1 MRHRV
6 TIVIALLAS
15 VIAAGTIGYRLLE
28 GWPWQDALYM
38 TIIGLTTVG
47 FGEVH
52 PLSSSGRLFTVGL
65 LVTGIGTVLYGAT
78 TLGEAVVAATVRR
91 ITRRSCMDTI
101 KALKDHI
108 ILCGYGRLG
117 HYLARRLKDAG
128 MSLVIIERDAS
139 QAVAAVSSGYLV
151 LEGNA
156 TDEEMLM
163 KAGLPQALTVIAAL
177 GSDGD
182 NILVT
187 LSIRELNPKCTV
199 VARVEDPA
207 AEKMLERAGAD
218 KVVSPLRMG
227 SHRMYMAV
235 MEPAIYDF
243 VDVLNETPELD
254 IKMKGVSVDESS
266 RLVDQTLATSGIRN
280 DLGLIIIA
288 IRRASGQIVFNPSA
302 DTVIES
308 EDTLM
313 TMGETEQLGHLQQ
326 LASTS

>member
-6 TIVIALLAS
+6 TIVLAVLAT
-15 VIAAGTIGYRLLE
+15 VIAAGTIGYHLLE
-28 GWPWQDALYM
+28 GWPWQDAFYM

-52 PLSSSGRLFTVGL
+52 PLSSSGRLFTAGL
-65 LVTGIGTVLYGAT
+65 LITGVGAVAYGVT
-78 TLGEAVVAATVRR
+78 TLGEEFVASTVRR
-91 ITRRSCMDTI
+91 ITRRSSMDTI
-101 KALKDHI
+101 KALKDHV

-117 HYLARRLKDAG
+117 HYIARRLKGAG
-128 MSLVIIERDAS
+128 MPFVIIERDAG
-139 QAVAAVSSGYLV
+139 QAGAAVSNGYLA

-156 TDEEMLM
+156 TDEEILM
-163 KAGLPQALTVIAAL
+163 KAGLAEARTVLAAL
-177 GSDGD
+177 GNDGD
-182 NILVT
+182 NILIT
-187 LSIRELNPKCTV
+187 LSIREFNPDCTV

-218 KVVSPLRMG
+218 RVISPLRMG

-235 MEPAIYDF
+235 MEPAIYDL
-243 VDVLNETPELD
+243 VDVLNETAELN
-254 IKMKGVSVDESS
+254 IKMKGVPVDESS
-266 RLVDQTLATSGIRN
+266 RLVGQTLATSGIRN

-288 IRRASGQIVFNPSA
+288 IRRASGQIVFNPTA

-313 TMGETEQLGHLQQ
+313 TMGEAEQLGHLQQ